1 MADLRTLGKYYL
13 LSSLPVLHTL
23 SDSDRSYIAEKAN
36 IRDLKRHEILYKQG
50 DPGEFFYIIVNGSV
64 KLISTKKAGTTETQT
79 SWDVMRKGDFLG
91 IVSIMGNKPHPFS
104 AVAIGDVKL
113 LVISKDDFHDII
125 LKIPALGIVLTKVL
139 TRRLNASP
147 DEINRK
153 IIESNVISVYCAHN
167 SDLGAKF
174 ALELS
179 EHIIDQ
185 TSKKSIVL
193 RFNKKEKNLIRSAS
207 KIKNF
212 NLNDIDEI
220 LTEYRKYRYSYHY
233 IILDLPENN
242 YELCK
247 MFLQESDQC
256 YLLTESELKE
266 TKSFLEQYE
275 LKKENDTEF
284 LLNLEVNHNT
294 TSSDLNLTTKKIARK
309 ITGMRLGL
317 ALGGGAAFGLSQIGV
332 LKVFERENIFVDIIS
347 GTSIGSLVGALW
359 ASGMSAADIEKAT
372 EEFKSLFNMFKLV
385 DFSVMPQKG
394 LIKGNNI
401 RKFLEGFL
409 GNKTFRDLPK
419 ELRTI
424 TCDINRRE
432 EVVMK
437 DGLVVDAIMASTAIP
452 GLFNPLIKGDM
463 VYVDGGI
470 VNPLPVSPLTIEGV
484 QRIIAVNAMPSP
496 EDVVLSNKKEQ
507 SIMDIF
513 INSFYSL
520 QYRLCKYSF
529 QSSDI
534 YMSPIL
540 PNSSWYEFYRA
551 KEFIEL
557 GEKVC
562 EENIKEIRNLAFK
575 AN

>member
-1 MADLRTLGKYYL
+1 MTDLKALGKYYL
-13 LSSLPVLHTL
+13 LSSLPILHSL
-23 SDSDRSYIAEKAN
+23 SDSDRSYIAEKAV
-36 IRDLKRHEILYKQG
+36 IKDLQRHDFLYKQG
-50 DPGEFFYIIVNGSV
+50 EQGEFFYIIVNGSIE
-64 KLISTKKAGTTETQT
+64 LISSKKVGNTEKQT

-91 IVSIMGNKPHPFS
+91 VISLMGNKPHPFS
-104 AVAIGDVKL
+104 AVALGDVKL
-113 LVISKDDFHDII
+113 LIISAKDFHEMISK
-125 LKIPALGIVLTKVL
+125 IPSLGIVITKVL
-139 TRRLNASP
+139 SRRLKATP
-147 DEINRK
+147 DEQNRK
-153 IIESNVISVYCAHN
+153 IIESNVISIHCSEN
-167 SDLGAKF
+167 IELGSKF

-179 EHIIDQ
+179 EHIINQ
-185 TSKKSIVL
+185 TSKKSILL
-193 RFNKKEKNLIRSAS
+193 RFNKKEKKLIHSSS
-207 KIKNF
+207 KVRNF
-212 NLNDIDEI
+212 NLTDVDEI
-220 LTEYRKYRYSYHY
+220 LIQYRKYRYSYHY
-233 IILDLPENN
+233 IILDLPEDN

-247 MFLQESDQC
+247 ALIEESDQC
-256 YLLTESELKE
+256 YLLSKNEIQDKNHFLDIYKCKNINDSDFLTNIVIGEDIKSSELNSI
-266 TKSFLEQYE
+266 TQ
-275 LKKENDTEF
+275 
-284 LLNLEVNHNT
+284 
-294 TSSDLNLTTKKIARK
+294 KIARK
-309 ITGMRLGL
+309 ITGMKLGL

-332 LKVFERENIFVDIIS
+332 LKVLERENIYIDTIS
-347 GTSIGSLVGALW
+347 GTSIGSFVGALW
-359 ASGMSAADIEKAT
+359 ASGLSAKDIENAM
-372 EEFKSLFNMFKLV
+372 EEFGSLFDMLKLI

-409 GNKTFRDLPK
+409 GEKTFKDLPK

-424 TCDINRRE
+424 ACDINRRE

-452 GLFNPLIKGDM
+452 GLFNPFIKNDII
-463 VYVDGGI
+463 YVDGGV
-470 VNPLPVSPLTIEGV
+470 VNPLPVSALTKEGI

-496 EDVVLSNKKEQ
+496 EDVVLSNKKDQ

-575 AN
+575 TN